1 MITHSTAGRV
11 VWKSRRMVG
20 IATVST
26 ELSSTT
32 MSAETTTTAS
42 VIHRRGSG
50 TAGVIGRA
58 SLAGVTASLGRR
70 HAVWPPSM
78 TNSAPVEYELS
89 SDTSQSASLAT
100 SSGCA

>member
-1 MITHSTAGRV
+1 MITHSTAGSV

-32 MSAETTTTAS
+32 MSAATTTTAS

-50 TAGVIGRA
+50 TVGVIGQA
-58 SLAGVTASLGRR
+58 SRERS